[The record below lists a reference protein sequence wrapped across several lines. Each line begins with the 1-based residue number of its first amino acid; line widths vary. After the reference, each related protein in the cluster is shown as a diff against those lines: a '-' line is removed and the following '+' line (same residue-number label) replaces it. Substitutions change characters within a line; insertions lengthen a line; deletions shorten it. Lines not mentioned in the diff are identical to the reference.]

1 MDAGSGP
8 TYLVQNMASDP
19 RALLRTNLAG
29 LDLASPIVLAAG
41 TAGVLAETADILDL
55 SLIGA
60 VVTKSITPQPREG
73 NPPWRVV
80 PERGAML
87 NAIGLANPGID
98 GFMGKHAPQIG
109 AVACK
114 VIGSAAGFSIADY
127 VCVAGGFAECNAM
140 AAMELNVSCPN
151 VHGGVEFGAD
161 AGALR
166 ELVSAAREAWGK
178 RPLIV
183 KLPPVAIGTPTGIVD
198 LSRAAVE
205 AGADVL
211 TLCNTVPA
219 MAIDVETR
227 RPKLANVTGG
237 LSGPAVH
244 PITTRLIHL
253 AHSGFARE
261 ARVPIIG
268 LGGVTRWQDAAEFV
282 LAGATAVGIGTGLF
296 IDTRSPMK
304 VLRGLGRWVQGQG
317 ETSVASLVGRLETGR
332 TH

>member
-1 MDAGSGP
+1 MDAGSGWA
-8 TYLVQNMASDP
+8 YLVRTMASDA
-19 RALLRTNLAG
+19 RALLRTTLAG
-29 LDLASPIVLAAG
+29 MDLASPIVLAAG
-41 TAGVLAETADILDL
+41 TAGVLAETGDILDL
-55 SLIGA
+55 SRIGA
-60 VVTKSITPQPREG
+60 VVTKSITPEPREG
-73 NPPWRVV
+73 NRPWRVL

-98 GFMGKHAPQIG
+98 RFMSEHAPRIG

-127 VCVAGGFAECNAM
+127 VRVVSGFADSAAM
-140 AAMELNVSCPN
+140 AAVELNVSCPN

-166 ELVSAAREAWGK
+166 ELVAAAREAWGD

-183 KLPPVAIGTPTGIVD
+183 KLPPVAVGTPTGMVD
-198 LSRAAVE
+198 LARAAAE
-205 AGADVL
+205 AGASAL

-227 RPKLANVTGG
+227 RAKLANVTGG

-244 PITTRLIHL
+244 PIVTRLIHL
-253 AHSGFARE
+253 VYTGFARE
-261 ARVPIIG
+261 AGVPIIG
-268 LGGVTRWQDAAEFV
+268 LGGVTRWQDAGEFV

-296 IDTRSPMK
+296 IDTRSPVK
-304 VLRGLGRWVQGQG
+304 VLRGLERWVQRQG
-317 ETSVASLVGRLETGR
+317 ATSIGSLVGRLEKP
-332 TH
+332 